1 MPCQQGGMNTGQ
13 TLTALLWV
21 ATGGALGSVARYLSM
36 VLLGQWLGSS
46 FPWGT
51 LFVNIVGS
59 FVMGVLAELGALAW
73 QPSQDIKL
81 FLMTGI
87 LGGFTTFSTFSLD
100 VALLVER
107 QDWAVAGLY
116 VAVSVLASVGALF
129 AAMALVRNL
138 V

>member
-1 MPCQQGGMNTGQ
+1 MLNAQ
-13 TLTALLWV
+13 TFTALLWV
-21 ATGGALGSVARYLSM
+21 GAGGALGSCARYLSFVVM
-36 VLLGQWLGSS
+36 GQVVGTA

-73 QPSQDIKL
+73 QPSQEVKL
-81 FLMTGI
+81 LLMTGV

-107 QDWAVAGLY
+107 HDWTIAALY
-116 VAVSVLASVGALF
+116 VAASVLLSVGALF

>member
-1 MPCQQGGMNTGQ
+1 MNGQ
-13 TLTALLWV
+13 TLQALMWV
-21 ATGGALGSVARYLSM
+21 GAGGALGSCARYLSF
-36 VLLGQWLGSS
+36 VVLGQWVGTG

-73 QPSQDIKL
+73 QPGQDVKL

-107 QDWAVAGLY
+107 HDWIVAGLY
-116 VAVSVLASVGALF
+116 VCASVILSVGALF
-129 AAMALVRNL
+129 TAMALVRNL

>member
-1 MPCQQGGMNTGQ
+1 MNTSQ

-21 ATGGALGSVARYLSM
+21 ATGGALGSSARYLSM
-36 VLLGQWLGSS
+36 VLLGQWLGGS

-73 QPSQDIKL
+73 QPSQDVKL

-107 QDWAVAGLY
+107 HDWTVAGLY
-116 VAVSVLASVGALF
+116 VTMSVLASVGALF

>member
-1 MPCQQGGMNTGQ
+1 MTISLPS
-13 TLTALLWV
+13 LLWV
-21 ATGGALGSVARYLSM
+21 ALGGALGSTARYLSM
-36 VLLGQWLGSS
+36 IAIGHSIGLG

-59 FVMGVLAELGALAW
+59 AIMGVIAELGALAW
-73 QPSQDIKL
+73 QPSPDLKV
-81 FLMTGI
+81 FLTVGI

-107 QDWAVAGLY
+107 HTWAVAALY
-116 VAVSVLASVGALF
+116 VGLSVTLSVGALF
-129 AAMALVRNL
+129 GAMALVRQL

>member
-1 MPCQQGGMNTGQ
+1 MINGQ
-13 TLTALLWV
+13 TLNALLWV
-21 ATGGALGSVARYLSM
+21 GVGGALGSCARYLSF
-36 VLLGQWLGSS
+36 VALGQWLGGG

-51 LFVNIVGS
+51 LFVNIAGS
-59 FVMGVLAELGALAW
+59 FVMGMLAELGALAW
-73 QPSQDIKL
+73 QPSQDVKL

-107 QDWAVAGLY
+107 HDWSVAALY
-116 VAVSVLASVGALF
+116 VAVSVCLSVAALF